1 MELELKLLLKENFTW
16 VLHLEVTLSF
26 KKYASDKVKNWCDKI
41 ERLSN
46 LATFQPQTTYAA
58 SIYRELHKY
67 TYFMQTIPYMD
78 TCLKHLMKSLQTF
91 FANIDAIY

>member
-1 MELELKLLLKENFTW
+1 MELELKLLLKESFTW
-16 VLHLEVTLSF
+16 VLHLEVTLSV

-46 LATFQPQTTYAA
+46 FARLQPQATYAA
-58 SIYRELHKY
+58 SIYTELHKY

>member
-1 MELELKLLLKENFTW
+1 MELELKLLLKESFTW
-16 VLHLEVTLSF
+16 VLHLEVTLSV

-46 LATFQPQTTYAA
+46 FATLQPQATYAA
-58 SIYRELHKY
+58 STYTELHKY

>member
-1 MELELKLLLKENFTW
+1 MELELKLLLKESFTW
-16 VLHLEVTLSF
+16 VLHLEVTLSV
-26 KKYASDKVKNWCDKI
+26 KKYAIDKVKNWCDKI

-46 LATFQPQTTYAA
+46 FATLQPQATYAA
-58 SIYRELHKY
+58 SIYTELHKY